1 MNRKKARINHSPG
14 YKCGTQL
21 ASTNGVSSRTLETV
35 TLVPGHVG
43 AADSTTWLPS
53 ADQQAETDGDMVDTL
68 SRVPVTDCVKVS
80 TEPCSRVVVLV
91 ERVRVCHGTA
101 GLLTAESRREAR
113 SIIQRACRES
123 GHLPLTLVMM
133 MMRSKSQ
140 NNESE
145 SHNYVF
151 CMSISTLYLIITTLS
166 HTCATFIS

>member
-1 MNRKKARINHSPG
+1 M
-14 YKCGTQL
+14 
-21 ASTNGVSSRTLETV
+21 
-35 TLVPGHVG
+35 
-43 AADSTTWLPS
+43 
-53 ADQQAETDGDMVDTL
+53 DTL

-133 MMRSKSQ
+133 MMMRSKSQ

-145 SHNYVF
+145 SHNYF
-151 CMSISTLYLIITTLS
+151 FFISISTLYPIITTLS

>member
-1 MNRKKARINHSPG
+1 M
-14 YKCGTQL
+14 
-21 ASTNGVSSRTLETV
+21 
-35 TLVPGHVG
+35 
-43 AADSTTWLPS
+43 
-53 ADQQAETDGDMVDTL
+53 
-68 SRVPVTDCVKVS
+68 
-80 TEPCSRVVVLV
+80 
-91 ERVRVCHGTA
+91 CHGTA

-166 HTCATFIS
+166 HSCATFIS

>member
-1 MNRKKARINHSPG
+1 M
-14 YKCGTQL
+14 
-21 ASTNGVSSRTLETV
+21 
-35 TLVPGHVG
+35 
-43 AADSTTWLPS
+43 
-53 ADQQAETDGDMVDTL
+53 DTL

-80 TEPCSRVVVLV
+80 TEPCSRGVVLV

-145 SHNYVF
+145 SQNYVF
-151 CMSISTLYLIITTLS
+151 CISISTLYLIITTLS